1 METSGSES
9 AAAAGYQD
17 DGVDPRQ
24 FEDSA
29 KGDNQYLSTSP
40 QKKVSDTNL
49 TASPLKTV
57 SPNDLTATPLKT
69 VTPNDLTASP
79 QKIVFNTDLSSK
91 VSYVLLW

>member
-29 KGDNQYLSTSP
+29 KGDNQYLSVSP
-40 QKKVSDTNL
+40 QKKVSDTNP

-57 SPNDLTATPLKT
+57 SPK
-69 VTPNDLTASP
+69 DLTASP